1 MALEITPTR
10 SRHGRA
16 PSAQSIFSP
25 ARNLRTWDAPVTLLR
40 VDTVLP
46 FFVVEAAVKCNPL
59 PNQAG
64 LAGRGTRKS

>member
-1 MALEITPTR
+1 MALEIAPTR

-16 PSAQSIFSP
+16 PSAQSIFAP
-25 ARNLRTWDAPVTLLR
+25 ARNLRTWDTPVTLLR

-46 FFVVEAAVKCNPL
+46 FFVEAAVKCNPL

-64 LAGRGTRKS
+64 LAVRGTRKS